1 MRINPSV
8 FTNEVFFFIQKK
20 LDLSTITQNKRI
32 LAIFLASVTCLAV
45 ALYAIKR
52 CYFNAEVVNQ
62 KKEPEKQDPELPD
75 QQKVPENQEEKAIR
89 KEYPGMVVEAP
100 MKEEKFNGK
109 GTLLFSDG
117 TKCEV
122 EFENNKLNKG
132 QLTYPSGDKASIY
145 FEDVLLND
153 NGSLKGKISLNFGK
167 QIEPEKIKFGNFSG
181 MAHIEMWAGLGDYEF
196 LEGEFK
202 EGQFNGK
209 SLGKACMGCGM
220 G

>member
-45 ALYAIKR
+45 ALYTIKR
-52 CYFNAEVVNQ
+52 YYFNAEVVNQ
-62 KKEPEKQDPELPD
+62 KKELVQQAPEKQE
-75 QQKVPENQEEKAIR
+75 ENKIIK

-132 QLTYPSGDKASIY
+132 ELTYPSGDKASIY

-153 NGSLKGKISLNFGK
+153 NGSLMGKISLNFGK

-181 MAHIEMWAGLGDYEF
+181 MAHIEMWAGHGNYEF